1 MRERERTSVKR
12 VQGSFDWIE
21 RSRPRGE
28 SKASIT
34 DEKNGRKKERKK
46 GNTRWWE
53 RTRTARLFVDPAS
66 SLPPWIEE
74 RKEKFLTGDERR
86 KRKGEVEGT
95 LPAAPILILD

>member
-12 VQGSFDWIE
+12 VQESFDWIE

-46 GNTRWWE
+46 EGKHTLVGTYSNGSVIR
-53 RTRTARLFVDPAS
+53 RSCLLPSPVDR
-66 SLPPWIEE
+66 
-74 RKEKFLTGDERR
+74 RKEGKIPNGRR
-86 KRKGEVEGT
+86 
-95 LPAAPILILD
+95 A